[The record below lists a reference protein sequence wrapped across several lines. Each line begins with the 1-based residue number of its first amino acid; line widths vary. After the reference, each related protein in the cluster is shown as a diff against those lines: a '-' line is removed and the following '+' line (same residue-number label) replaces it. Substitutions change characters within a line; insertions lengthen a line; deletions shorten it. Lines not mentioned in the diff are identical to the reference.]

1 MSKMELLEKCKEL
14 GITKYKSKNK
24 NILIDL
30 INKKINIKKKNLLL
44 KMKI

>member
-1 MSKMELLEKCKEL
+1 MSKNELLEKCKEL

-30 INKKINIKKKNLLL
+30 INKKIYIKKKNLLL